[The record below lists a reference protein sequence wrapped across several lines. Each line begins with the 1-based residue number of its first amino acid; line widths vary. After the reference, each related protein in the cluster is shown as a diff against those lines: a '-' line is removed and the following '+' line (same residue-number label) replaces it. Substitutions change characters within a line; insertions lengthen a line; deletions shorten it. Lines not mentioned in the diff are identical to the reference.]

1 MRCRRALFVIVRRA
15 RGQQV
20 HEIMYTQHDTPARK
34 PSQLSIIRLSARGHK
49 RATRNS
55 RTMRASCGCLCCAHP
70 PLEQCAWAKRH
81 LTPVPLSRR
90 RGEHSN
96 CIRTTPRRHAWLFC
110 TPLRMERGTGVRLPC
125 PLSRAL
131 TIFEKPW
138 AGLSTGL
145 IKENTCARL
154 CPCPRTSPCIHGRHD
169 ASRSLERRAA

>member
-1 MRCRRALFVIVRRA
+1 MSKQRGAAAPCGGCVAMRCRRALFVIVRRA

-55 RTMRASCGCLCCAHP
+55 RTMRASCGCLCCARATLSLRRA
-70 PLEQCAWAKRH
+70 PLACA
-81 LTPVPLSRR
+81 TSRFYAGSIHHWSSA
-90 RGEHSN
+90 RGPNDTS
-96 CIRTTPRRHAWLFC
+96 P
-110 TPLRMERGTGVRLPC
+110 PC